1 MVYIAGCSM
10 RSIFFLGIL
19 GVLVVCAAVD
29 MRKTPVQGRLEWRE
43 HRIMKMRELNDSES
57 HVLLN
62 KGTERPFT
70 GEYVGHKADGV
81 YTCRQCGLGM
91 YDSESKFD
99 SGCGWPSFDEF
110 IDDTVKM
117 QPDPDGVRTEIVC
130 ARCGA
135 HLGHVFYGEGFTP
148 KNTRHCVNSISML
161 FVARED
167 IGTAVFGGGCFWG
180 VEARLQSVP
189 GVIDTAVGYTGGHLE
204 NPTYEQVCAGDSG
217 HIEVVKVRFN
227 PATVS
232 YADLMDFFFHIH
244 DATQYRR
251 QGPDM
256 GYQYQSSIFYAD
268 EDQKKAAEQEIA
280 RLKSEG
286 VDIKTELLESRKF
299 WMAEEYHQSYLRK
312 QGRGFSCGS

>member
-1 MVYIAGCSM
+1 M
-10 RSIFFLGIL
+10 RTGFLLSLLGIL
-19 GVLVVCAAVD
+19 AVYALINLSISTVVGGKPD
-29 MRKTPVQGRLEWRE
+29 WRE
-43 HRIMKMRELNDSES
+43 HGIMKMRELDDKEA

-70 GEYVGHKADGV
+70 GEYVDHKGDGI
-81 YTCRQCGLGM
+81 YACRQCGLGM

-110 IDDTVKM
+110 IDGTVKM
-117 QPDPDGVRTEIVC
+117 QPDPDGVRTEILC

-135 HLGHVFYGEGFTP
+135 HLGHVFYGERFTP
-148 KNTRHCVNSISML
+148 KNTRHCVNSISLL
-161 FVARED
+161 FVPRD
-167 IGTAVFGGGCFWG
+167 KIKNAVFGGGCFWG

-189 GVIDTAVGYTGGHLE
+189 GVIDTVVGYTGGHVD
-204 NPTYEQVCAGDSG
+204 NPTYEQVCRGDSG
-217 HIEVVKVRFN
+217 HIEVVGVRFN
-227 PATVS
+227 PDTVS
-232 YADLMDFFFHIH
+232 YADLVDFFFHIH

-251 QGPDM
+251 QGPDI

-268 EDQKKAAEQEIA
+268 EYQKKAATEAIE

-286 VDIKTELLESRKF
+286 VDVKTELLKKSRF
-299 WMAEEYHQSYLRK
+299 WRAEEYHQNYLRK